1 MKREDVI
8 KLMSVLRGAYPQFYR
23 DVGRQE
29 ALDTISLW
37 TDMFSEDDAA
47 IVAAAVKA
55 LIATDSK
62 GYPPHIGAVKAKIRQ
77 LTERPQMAPQEA
89 WGMVWRAVQ
98 RSAYNS
104 REEFERLRPSLRRL
118 VGTPEQAQSL
128 GTDGRQYV
136 QSVIG
141 SEHSYALLSGAAKQE
156 SEFQVAA
163 WRHKTV
169 IGGLAERLALGHGN
183 DPI

>member
-1 MKREDVI
+1 VKREDVI

-37 TDMFSEDDAA
+37 TDMFAEDDAA

-77 LTERPQMAPQEA
+77 LTERPKMAPQEA
-89 WGMVWRAVQ
+89 WGLVWRAVQ

-104 REEFERLRPSLRRL
+104 REEFKRLPPMLRRL
-118 VGTPEQAQSL
+118 VGTPEQLKAWARMDAN
-128 GTDGRQYV
+128 TV

-141 SEHSYALLSGAAKQE
+141 SNFQRSYQEWAKQE
-156 SEFQVAA
+156 AEFQ
-163 WRHKTV
+163 
-169 IGGLAERLALGHGN
+169 ALPGN
-183 DPI
+183 DSV

>member
-1 MKREDVI
+1 VKREDVI

-104 REEFERLRPSLRRL
+104 REEFERLPPMLRRL
-118 VGTPEQAQSL
+118 VGTPEQLKAWAQMDAN
-128 GTDGRQYV
+128 TV

-141 SEHSYALLSGAAKQE
+141 SNFQRSYQERAKQE
-156 SEFQVAA
+156 SEFQALPGDI
-163 WRHKTV
+163 KQM

-183 DPI
+183 DSV

>member
-1 MKREDVI
+1 MTRQETGI
-8 KLMSVLRGAYPQFYR
+8 IMNILATAYPRFYAGA
-23 DVGRQE
+23 DAPDPEQT
-29 ALDTISLW
+29 LNLW
-37 TDMFSEDDAA
+37 AGMFDEPVEL
-47 IVAAAVKA
+47 VAAAVKA

-89 WGMVWRAVQ
+89 WGLVWRAVQ

-104 REEFERLRPSLRRL
+104 REEFERLPPILRRL
-118 VGTPEQAQSL
+118 VGTPEQLKAWAQMDAN
-128 GTDGRQYV
+128 TM

-141 SEHSYALLSGAAKQE
+141 SNFQRSYQERAKQE
-156 SEFQVAA
+156 SEFQALPGDI
-163 WRHKTV
+163 KQM

>member
-62 GYPPHIGAVKAKIRQ
+62 G
-77 LTERPQMAPQEA
+77 
-89 WGMVWRAVQ
+89 
-98 RSAYNS
+98 
-104 REEFERLRPSLRRL
+104 
-118 VGTPEQAQSL
+118 
-128 GTDGRQYV
+128 
-136 QSVIG
+136 
-141 SEHSYALLSGAAKQE
+141 
-156 SEFQVAA
+156 
-163 WRHKTV
+163 
-169 IGGLAERLALGHGN
+169 
-183 DPI
+183 